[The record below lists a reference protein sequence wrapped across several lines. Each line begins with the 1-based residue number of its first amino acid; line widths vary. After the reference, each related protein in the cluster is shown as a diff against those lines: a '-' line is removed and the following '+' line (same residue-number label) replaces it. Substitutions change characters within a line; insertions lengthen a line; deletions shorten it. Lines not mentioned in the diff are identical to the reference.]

1 MHFLGI
7 LVLMFCDLSLSFPL
21 PVDTI
26 IVQVQQW
33 GVVGTQRVVDQV
45 LLNGVALTGTS
56 QEVDHIIKNMSADAL
71 PPALITVNQ
80 ASVLSKKIIMYCQML
95 CLLTASLGNHTV
107 LRSRE
112 CILEGSQL
120 HWNDRVFYDGKVYLT
135 LDHTDVWT
143 AHVPQAL
150 ALKVLWGQE
159 VQRTRTDRIRLQEE
173 CIKLM
178 RELRLS
184 EEQSGTSFLQFM
196 IPVLAL
202 LAFTGLI
209 IISLLL
215 SKHQGLRHPGGVVGS
230 IVHYPKNMTE
240 MAPEIKGCGYHTL

>member
-80 ASVLSKKIIMYCQML
+80 ASVL
-95 CLLTASLGNHTV
+95 TSLGNHTV